1 MWSWKWN
8 LGLKE
13 RRRVSA
19 EAQTWR
25 FKVRK
30 RTLHSEAAR
39 RRRKDRPT
47 VAPEK
52 PCPRRQAPPRES
64 HTSWPPAPPRHRLDF
79 D

>member
-1 MWSWKWN
+1 MELEMEPGSKGEETGVCRSPD
-8 LGLKE
+8 LEVQGK
-13 RRRVSA
+13 
-19 EAQTWR
+19 
-25 FKVRK
+25 K